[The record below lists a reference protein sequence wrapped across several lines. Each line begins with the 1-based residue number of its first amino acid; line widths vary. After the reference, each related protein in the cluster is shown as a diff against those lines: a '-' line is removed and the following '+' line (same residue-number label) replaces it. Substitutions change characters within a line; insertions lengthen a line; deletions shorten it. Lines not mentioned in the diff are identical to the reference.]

1 MTFSIITITFQAEA
15 VLQCTLDSVLT
26 QTYPHI
32 EHLIVDG
39 ASKDGTLAIAKN
51 YQQQSDAQHNG
62 HTVIVQSEPDKGIYD
77 AMNKG
82 LAKATGDYVVFLNAG
97 DWLPSSDT
105 LEQVAEKA
113 ADRPAVL
120 YGDTAIYDGEGHYL
134 YPRRLRP
141 PQNLSWRSFRH
152 GMLVCHQAF
161 YARLDIAKDIH
172 YDIQYKYSGDV
183 DWCIRVMKA
192 AAQQK
197 LPLHQVEAVIVNYTE
212 EGATTQHHRESLRER
227 YRVMCQHYG
236 RITTLLMHLWFV
248 VRSFI
253 R

>member
-97 DWLPSSDT
+97 DWLPSTDT

-113 ADRPAVL
+113 ADGPAVL

-172 YDIQYKYSGDV
+172 YDTQYKYSGDV

-197 LPLHQVEAVIVNYTE
+197 LPLRNVEAVIVNYTE
-212 EGATTQHHRESLRER
+212 EGATTRYHRESLRER
-227 YRVMCQHYG
+227 YQVMCHHYG

-248 VRSFI
+248 VRTFI

>member
-15 VLQCTLDSVLT
+15 VLQRTLDSVFT

-97 DWLPSSDT
+97 D
-105 LEQVAEKA
+105 
-113 ADRPAVL
+113 
-120 YGDTAIYDGEGHYL
+120 
-134 YPRRLRP
+134 
-141 PQNLSWRSFRH
+141 
-152 GMLVCHQAF
+152 
-161 YARLDIAKDIH
+161 
-172 YDIQYKYSGDV
+172 
-183 DWCIRVMKA
+183 
-192 AAQQK
+192 
-197 LPLHQVEAVIVNYTE
+197 
-212 EGATTQHHRESLRER
+212 
-227 YRVMCQHYG
+227 
-236 RITTLLMHLWFV
+236 
-248 VRSFI
+248 
-253 R
+253 